1 MGFTVEQECPQCG
14 APVELDETDHLLRCP
29 YCDVNSFLFA
39 DGYFRFVLPSKVRN
53 KDLIYLPY
61 LRFKGSTF
69 SCDSHAVRHRIV
81 DITHLGVPFKRFPVS
96 LGLRPQ
102 AMKMQFV
109 KSDTEGLF
117 LRCLLKTS
125 DLLARAERH
134 SSASDSGPVFHRAYI
149 GEAMNLIYL
158 PLYVEKETLF
168 DGITNKPIAKLPK
181 DSDIF
186 SSIID
191 RNPRW
196 GLTFLATLCP
206 RCGWNLEGEKDSVV
220 LTCSNCETAW
230 EAKKGRFVNV
240 NLHIAAEGQPD
251 NDYLPF
257 WKMSVQVKG
266 IKISSYADFMRT
278 TNQPKVIQK
287 DWENQDMSFWSP
299 AFKIRPKL
307 FLYLSRLLTVAQT
320 ELDVR
325 GKFPKKN
332 LYPATL
338 PLSEAIQGIKVTLAG
353 CAISKKKVIPLLP
366 DISFSI
372 KNAALIYLPFGETAH
387 EMVQPHT
394 HVSINKKSLEFGRYL

>member
-29 YCDVNSFLFA
+29 YCDVSSFLFA
-39 DGYFRFVLPSKVRN
+39 DDYFRFLLPANAPDRA
-53 KDLIYLPY
+53 LIYIPY
-61 LRFKGSTF
+61 LRFKGSVF
-69 SCDSHAVRHRIV
+69 SCDSHTVQRRIV

-102 AMKMQFV
+102 AMKMRFV
-109 KSDTEGLF
+109 NTDTKGSF
-117 LRCLLKTS
+117 LKCLLKTS

-134 SSASDSGPVFHRAYI
+134 SSASDSGQVFHRAYI

-158 PLYVEKETLF
+158 PMYVEKEVLF
-168 DGITNKPIAKLPK
+168 DGITDRPIAKIPR
-181 DSDIF
+181 DRDIF

-191 RNPRW
+191 KNPRW

-206 RCGWNLEGEKDSVV
+206 KCGWDLEGEKDSVV

-230 EAKKGRFVNV
+230 EANRGRFVNV
-240 NLHIAAEGQPD
+240 TLHIVAGGQPE
-251 NDYLPF
+251 NTYLPF
-257 WKMSVQVKG
+257 WKMSVRAKG
-266 IKISSYADFMRT
+266 VEINSYADFMRA
-278 TNQPKVIQK
+278 TNQPRVIRK
-287 DWENQDMSFWSP
+287 EWENQDMTFWCP

-307 FLYLSRLLTVAQT
+307 FLYLSRRLTVAQT
-320 ELDVR
+320 ELDVS

-332 LYPATL
+332 LSPATL

-353 CAISKKKVIPLLP
+353 CAITKRKVMPLLP
-366 DISFSI
+366 DIGFSI
-372 KNAALIYLPFGETAH
+372 RSASLVYLPFRETVH
-387 EMVQPHT
+387 EMIQPHT

>member
-14 APVELDETDHLLRCP
+14 APVELGETDRLLRCA
-29 YCDVNSFLFA
+29 YCDVNNFLFA
-39 DGYFRFVLPSKVRN
+39 DDYFRFILPHKVRG
-53 KDLIYLPY
+53 KGIIYVPY
-61 LRFKGSTF
+61 LRFKGSAF
-69 SCDSHAVRHRIV
+69 SCDSHGVRYRIV
-81 DITHLGVPFKRFPVS
+81 DITRLGVPFKRFPVS

-102 AMKMQFV
+102 AMKMKFV
-109 KSDTEGLF
+109 KRDTEGLF
-117 LRCLLKTS
+117 LRCFSKIS
-125 DLLARAERH
+125 DLPARAERH
-134 SSASDSGPVFHRAYI
+134 SSVLDSGPVFHRAYI

-168 DGITNKPIAKLPK
+168 DGITNRPIAKLPK
-181 DSDIF
+181 ESDIF

-230 EAKKGRFVNV
+230 EAKRGSFVNV
-240 NLHIAAEGQPD
+240 NLHTVAGGQPD
-251 NDYLPF
+251 NAYLPF
-257 WKMSVQVKG
+257 WKMSVRAKG
-266 IKISSYADFMRT
+266 IKINSYADFMRA
-278 TNQPKVIQK
+278 TNQPKVIRK
-287 DWENQDMSFWSP
+287 EWENQDMSFWSP

-307 FLYLSRLLTVAQT
+307 FLYLSRRLTVGHAD
-320 ELDVR
+320 LDVR
-325 GKFPKKN
+325 GKFPKKS

-372 KNAALIYLPFGETAH
+372 KSASLVYLPFGETVH